1 MFRLRPVTPAAF
13 RVFNLRIES
22 PLGLDY
28 CQAMEAVWRRS
39 WDALNGPT
47 WVEARVAEAQRTP

>member
-1 MFRLRPVTPAAF
+1 MFRLRPVTPVAF

-28 CQAMEAVWRRS
+28 CQAMEAV
-39 WDALNGPT
+39 
-47 WVEARVAEAQRTP
+47 